1 MYNEFLQIN
10 RKKMNNLRENRQNT
24 CKGNLSKYKKP
35 INKLKN
41 KKLCN
46 QRCNLK

>member
-10 RKKMNNLRENRQNT
+10 RKNMNNLRANVQNT
-24 CKGNLSKYKKP
+24 YNFSKYEKP

-41 KKLCN
+41 KKLYN